1 MRGADAWISNSCLW
15 ILLLHLS
22 SSFCFEDSSR
32 HADLNDNEP
41 MELDM
46 STNLTFATGGP
57 PQGIRFVLVNN
68 RIPRTDQRCA
78 LCGGFIKKGYV
89 RESQTRLIYC
99 DTQCFAGWTHLA
111 TPVVKS
117 RGRKVS

>member
-1 MRGADAWISNSCLW
+1 
-15 ILLLHLS
+15 
-22 SSFCFEDSSR
+22 
-32 HADLNDNEP
+32 
-41 MELDM
+41 MEVNV

-68 RIPRTDQRCA
+68 RIPRTDERCA
-78 LCGGFIKKGYV
+78 LCGDFIKKGYV
-89 RESQTRLIYC
+89 RDSQTRLIYC

>member
-1 MRGADAWISNSCLW
+1 MRRANAWISNSGLW

-22 SSFCFEDSSR
+22 SSFCIEDSSR
-32 HADLNDNEP
+32 HDDLSDNEP
-41 MELDM
+41 MEVDM
-46 STNLTFATGGP
+46 STNLTFATGGF

-78 LCGGFIKKGYV
+78 LCGGFIEKGYV

-99 DTQCFAGWTHLA
+99 DTRCLLGGSHMTMSPLNGR
-111 TPVVKS
+111 S
-117 RGRKVS
+117 RKVS